1 MGITS
6 SLSTG
11 VWERHKDDMHV
22 NRDLCTWLA
31 LLYTLK
37 RLKLIKF
44 SSSKKYDKERFVWYP
59 SIWGLFVSIYF
70 SGSAYL
76 MKHPSRVWYKP
87 YWLNTVAEKDCNLR
101 TWSRRSSLSGMRS
114 FTSTSPEKDHK
125 KKISSVK
132 PHTKAVHWE
141 ATTFNNDVV
150 RAFQV
155 STVWF
160 TTTTN
165 LPITCFINLIG

>member
-31 LLYTLK
+31 LLYNLK

-125 KKISSVK
+125 KKSVQ
-132 PHTKAVHWE
+132 W
-141 ATTFNNDVV
+141 
-150 RAFQV
+150 
-155 STVWF
+155 
-160 TTTTN
+160 
-165 LPITCFINLIG
+165 NLIQKQYIEKRPLLTMTWYERSKYPLSGLQQPPICPSLVLST